1 MRNFYTEDIYVGY
14 RYFETFCPEK
24 VMYEFG
30 FGLSYSK
37 FDIEILKAE
46 TVTEESEVG
55 GARGSHGVSIDN
67 GTCAGKE
74 VQITICVKNTGDC
87 RGKEV
92 VQVYVQAPQ
101 GKLGKPARELKA
113 FAKTKELAPGEKQK
127 MTLRIPVKN
136 LASYDDS
143 GVTGHKSCYVSEA
156 GAYVFHVGNSVR
168 NTKIADVDGKGA
180 YIVKELCV
188 TEALQEALAPT
199 EAFER
204 IRPGQSREDGSYQQ
218 EKEAVP
224 QQTIRLQE
232 RIEAHLP
239 EQLAITGD
247 KGIRFSDVA
256 EGKADLDTFIAQLT
270 KEELATIV
278 RGEGMSSPKVTP
290 GTASTFGGV
299 SDRLYEYGIPAACCA
314 DGPSGIRMESGLK
327 ATQLPIGTPVSYTH
341 LTLPTNSLV

>member
-1 MRNFYTEDIYVGY
+1 M
-14 RYFETFCPEK
+14 
-24 VMYEFG
+24 
-30 FGLSYSK
+30 
-37 FDIEILKAE
+37 
-46 TVTEESEVG
+46 
-55 GARGSHGVSIDN
+55 
-67 GTCAGKE
+67 
-74 VQITICVKNTGDC
+74 QITICVKNTGDC

-127 MTLRIPVKN
+127 MTLHIPVKN

-143 GVTGHKSCYVSEA
+143 GVAGHKSCYVSEA

-256 EGKADLDTFIAQLT
+256 EGKADLDTFIAAIDQ
-270 KEELATIV
+270 
-278 RGEGMSSPKVTP
+278 RGTCHDRARGRNEQPESNTGYGIHIWRCQRPPVCIWNPGCLLCRRTFRYPYGERIEGN
-290 GTASTFGGV
+290 TASNRNT
-299 SDRLYEYGIPAACCA
+299 AC
-314 DGPSGIRMESGLK
+314 MF
-327 ATQLPIGTPVSYTH
+327 V
-341 LTLPTNSLV
+341 

>member
-1 MRNFYTEDIYVGY
+1 M
-14 RYFETFCPEK
+14 
-24 VMYEFG
+24 
-30 FGLSYSK
+30 
-37 FDIEILKAE
+37 
-46 TVTEESEVG
+46 
-55 GARGSHGVSIDN
+55 
-67 GTCAGKE
+67 
-74 VQITICVKNTGDC
+74 
-87 RGKEV
+87 
-92 VQVYVQAPQ
+92 QAPQ

-127 MTLRIPVKN
+127 MTLHIPVKI
-136 LASYDDS
+136 LLHMMIPVWQATSPAMYQRQVLTYS
-143 GVTGHKSCYVSEA
+143 MWVI
-156 GAYVFHVGNSVR
+156 VR

-247 KGIRFSDVA
+247 KGIRF
-256 EGKADLDTFIAQLT
+256 
-270 KEELATIV
+270 
-278 RGEGMSSPKVTP
+278 
-290 GTASTFGGV
+290 
-299 SDRLYEYGIPAACCA
+299 
-314 DGPSGIRMESGLK
+314 RMLQREK
-327 ATQLPIGTPVSYTH
+327 QIWIH
-341 LTLPTNSLV
+341 LSRN

>member
-1 MRNFYTEDIYVGY
+1 
-14 RYFETFCPEK
+14 
-24 VMYEFG
+24 
-30 FGLSYSK
+30 
-37 FDIEILKAE
+37 
-46 TVTEESEVG
+46 
-55 GARGSHGVSIDN
+55 
-67 GTCAGKE
+67 
-74 VQITICVKNTGDC
+74 
-87 RGKEV
+87 
-92 VQVYVQAPQ
+92 
-101 GKLGKPARELKA
+101 
-113 FAKTKELAPGEKQK
+113 
-127 MTLRIPVKN
+127 MTLHIPVKN

-204 IRPGQSREDGSYQQ
+204 IRPGQSREDGSYQTGKRRQ
-218 EKEAVP
+218 CRKE
-224 QQTIRLQE
+224 TIRLQE

-290 GTASTFGGV
+290 GTHPHLEV
-299 SDRLYEYGIPAACCA
+299 SATACMN
-314 DGPSGIRMESGLK
+314 MESGRLLCRRTFRYPYGERIEGNT
-327 ATQLPIGTPVSYTH
+327 ASNRNTACMFV
-341 LTLPTNSLV
+341 